1 MLAISSWAWTI
12 IAAIILLSLGV
23 LIRVTIGLISRLKD
37 LTRTVSSASE
47 QLQEALSEMQADLD
61 QTNEGLAGMR
71 RRAADDEAEPLGL

>member
-47 QLQEALSEMQADLD
+47 QLQEALSEMRADLD

-71 RRAADDEAEPLGL
+71 RRGGDEEAEPLGL